1 MCSLNGLHWHVCM
14 WLLSLF
20 ESIAAAKK
28 NQRGSCFVSK
38 INLSIRKSSSM
49 WLKQNHLHMC
59 MQTHDFSW
67 RWRLMFLA
75 CFQKYADD
83 FASSDDGN
91 HDLEIMRLPRWSFS
105 ITRLFLN
112 VWSGFVGLSNFL
124 DFPTPLLLSTLIIV
138 ELGVHYPLLLIF
150 NFSRGNAEPNHIVV
164 LYYERSPQKK
174 FSTWNAKNFYRLVIR
189 HNRSFDLGNGSNKFG

>member
-1 MCSLNGLHWHVCM
+1 VVAVLFRRSICQYANHHQCGLNRITYICACKPMTLVEDDVWWC
-14 WLLSLF
+14 
-20 ESIAAAKK
+20 
-28 NQRGSCFVSK
+28 
-38 INLSIRKSSSM
+38 
-49 WLKQNHLHMC
+49 
-59 MQTHDFSW
+59 
-67 RWRLMFLA
+67 LA

-150 NFSRGNAEPNHIVV
+150 NFSRGNAEPKHIVV